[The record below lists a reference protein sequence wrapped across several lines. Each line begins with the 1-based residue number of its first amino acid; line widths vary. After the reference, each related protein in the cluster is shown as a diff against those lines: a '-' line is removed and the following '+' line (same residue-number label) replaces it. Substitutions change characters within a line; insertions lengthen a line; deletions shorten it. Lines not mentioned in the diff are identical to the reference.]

1 MEFARVS
8 DLRFQQ
14 REREEVQMKKD
25 LEDPDWKKK
34 YLEKVNNEMKLSK
47 LRELLGVTAA
57 STTMEVKTVR
67 VYTRTCV

>member
-1 MEFARVS
+1 
-8 DLRFQQ
+8 
-14 REREEVQMKKD
+14 MKKD